1 MGLRARLLLV
11 GVSVVVCIGG
21 VAAGITAA
29 SARSRG
35 TTHRTVRFTRDR
47 AALKRARLAEDP
59 AIERRINSLIRQMTL
74 QEKLDQLTL
83 LSDGQITDAE
93 AAKPVGA
100 VFSLTDPAKIDHYQW
115 IATHESRL
123 HIPILF
129 AYDTIHGFRS
139 IFPIPLATASSFDP
153 SVAQT
158 DGSIGAAE
166 STVVGLKQIYSP
178 MVDVSHEPRWGRI
191 SEAAGEDP
199 YMNSVMA
206 AARVKGDQGNDPS
219 ASDKVLASVKHYVA
233 YGQPESGRDYNTTDM
248 SQARLWNLYLPPFKA
263 AVDAGAQ
270 TAMCSF
276 NALNAVPG
284 CADHYTETR
293 VLKDQWGFDGFIES
307 DYTAV
312 AELRSCPPVNPNTG
326 PCGHGVAADGPTA
339 AQIALNGGTDMEMVS
354 TNYRDFGA
362 QLVAS
367 GRVPMSRIND
377 AVRRILRVKFRAGL
391 FDHINFNHADN
402 RQTPIPLANRVAARK
417 AADES
422 MVLLKNDNATLPFD
436 PAKRTAVIGPLG
448 QATGAGVTAPGH
460 DMLGP
465 WWGQGRDQDAVAPYD
480 GIKAQSPGATYTP
493 GCTLSHSDLYDPA
506 GECAT
511 VDDAAVKA
519 AAENADQVI
528 LTLGETREMSGEA
541 EARSNLDL
549 PGQQQ
554 QIINDVKSTGKP
566 FAVVLFNGRPLT
578 LSQVAANSPAILEA
592 WFGGIEGGD
601 AVADAV
607 FGKINPGGKLPVD
620 FPVNVGQVPIY
631 YNHEPT
637 GRPCDP
643 TSKYNSRHRDIVS
656 CDPLFG
662 FGYGLS
668 YTAFKVS
675 NLRLSSA
682 TMDARRGTV
691 IASVDVTNTGT
702 RTGDDVAQ
710 LYIHPV
716 ASSLEQPVRRL
727 RAFQRVTLAPSQT
740 TTVSW
745 PLTRDDVGYYD
756 NGGRFVVENGTIEV
770 YAGDSSSESDN
781 RATFDVVHGQPHR
794 QGNPFGPL
802 AARRAKIAA
811 LTRRS

>member
-1 MGLRARLLLV
+1 MRVRSAAILVTVVAIGLLSA
-11 GVSVVVCIGG
+11 G
-21 VAAGITAA
+21 AAITA
-29 SARSRG
+29 SARTRAPG
-35 TTHRTVRFTRDR
+35 NHATARLTRDR
-47 AALKRARLAEDP
+47 AALTRARLARNP
-59 AIERRINSLIRQMTL
+59 AIERRIDALIRQMSL

-83 LSDGQITDAE
+83 LSDGQINDAE

-100 VFSLTDPAKIDHYQW
+100 VFSLTDPKLIDHYQR
-115 IATHESRL
+115 IAVQQSRL

-129 AYDTIHGFRS
+129 AYDTIHGFRT
-139 IFPIPLATASSFDP
+139 IFPIPLATGSSFDP

-199 YMNSVMA
+199 YVNSVMA

-219 ASDKVLASVKHYVA
+219 APHKVVASVKHYVA

-248 SQARLWNLYLPPFKA
+248 SLSRLWNLYLPPFKA

-276 NALNAVPG
+276 NALNGVPG
-284 CADHYTETR
+284 CADRYTETQ
-293 VLKDQWGFDGFIES
+293 VLKHQWGFDGFIES

-312 AELRSCPPVNPNTG
+312 AETRSCPPVNPNSG
-326 PCGHGVAADGPTA
+326 PCGHGVAADGPEA
-339 AQIALNGGTDMEMVS
+339 AQFALNAGTDSEMVS
-354 TNYRDFGA
+354 TNFRDFGA

-391 FDHINFNHADN
+391 FDHISFNHADN
-402 RQTPIPLANRVAARK
+402 RTTPIPPAYRAAARK
-417 AADES
+417 AAQKS
-422 MVLLKNDNATLPFD
+422 MVLLKNDNATLPFN

-448 QATGAGVTAPGH
+448 QSSH

-465 WWGQGRDQDAVAPYD
+465 WWGKGLDQDAVNPYD
-480 GIKAQSPGATYTP
+480 GILAQSPGTTYTA

-511 VDDAAVKA
+511 VDDNAVKA
-519 AAENADQVI
+519 AAASADQVV

-541 EARSNLDL
+541 EARSNIDL

-554 QIINDVKSTGKP
+554 RIIDDVRSTGKP
-566 FAVVLFNGRPLT
+566 FVVVLFNGRPLT
-578 LSQVAANSPAILEA
+578 LSQVDATSPAILEA
-592 WFGGIEGGD
+592 WFGGIEAGD

-607 FGKINPGGKLPVD
+607 FGKINPGGKLPVS
-620 FPVNVGQVPIY
+620 FPRNVGQVPIY
-631 YNHEPT
+631 YNHLPT
-637 GRPCDP
+637 GRPCDA
-643 TSKYNSRHRDIVS
+643 TSKYNSRHRDILS
-656 CDPLFG
+656 CDPLYV

-668 YTAFKVS
+668 YTTFKVS
-675 NLRLSSA
+675 NLQLSSP
-682 TMDARRGTV
+682 TMNARHGTV
-691 IASVDVTNTGT
+691 LASANVTNTGT
-702 RTGDDVAQ
+702 RAGDEVAQ

-716 ASSLEQPVRRL
+716 ATSLSQPVRRL
-727 RAFQRVTLAPSQT
+727 VGFQRVTLTPGQT
-740 TTVSW
+740 TRVTW
-745 PLTRDDVGYYD
+745 RLTGTDVGYYD
-756 NGGRFVVENGTIEV
+756 NGGRFRVENGTVEV

-781 RATFDVVHGQPHR
+781 RATFDVVNGQTR
-794 QGNPFGPL
+794 DLGNPFGPSL
-802 AARRAKIAA
+802 AWRAEVRSAMAAGRR
-811 LTRRS
+811 RP